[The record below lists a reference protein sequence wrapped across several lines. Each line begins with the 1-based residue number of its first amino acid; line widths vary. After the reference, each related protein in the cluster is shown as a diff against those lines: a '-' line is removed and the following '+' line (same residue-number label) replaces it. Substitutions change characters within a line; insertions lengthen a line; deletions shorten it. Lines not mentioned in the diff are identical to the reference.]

1 MFPDFYRMVVVG
13 GSMDRILDFIAV
25 YWKPVFEIALLA
37 AFFYYILLL
46 FRGTRGA
53 AVLTGFIIV
62 LLGIT
67 GLTQIF
73 QLDVINWILSRF
85 LAFLAIAVL
94 VIFQPE
100 LRRAF
105 AELGSR
111 QFFTG
116 SKQRGEMIDVLVE
129 TARSLSQKR
138 CGGLMAVEREIGFR
152 GVADTGV
159 PIGAKATPELLTT
172 IFFPNTPLHDGGVI
186 LRGDQIAA
194 AACVF
199 PLTQRQGL
207 SASTG
212 MRHRAAM
219 GLTEDSD
226 AVVVVVSEETGEIS
240 VAHRGHLVQGLD
252 PDGLRAF
259 LTTTLTSSTRRSNWL
274 ASLVRRFFSTLIVRE
289 STAETEE
296 EPSRTE
302 VSVSDEAPQRE
313 ATAARERQE
322 QGEPRH

>member
-1 MFPDFYRMVVVG
+1 MEL
-13 GSMDRILDFIAV
+13 ILDFIAA
-25 YWKPVFEIALLA
+25 YWKPVFEIGLLA
-37 AFFYYILLL
+37 AFFYYMLML

-62 LLGIT
+62 LLFIVAV
-67 GLTQIF
+67 TQIF
-73 QLDVINWILSRF
+73 QLDVISWILSRF
-85 LAFLAIAVL
+85 LTFLAIAVL

-100 LRRAF
+100 LRRAL

-111 QFFTG
+111 QFFT
-116 SKQRGEMIDVLVE
+116 SPKQRGEMIDVLVE

-152 GVADTGV
+152 GVAETGV
-159 PIGAKATPELLTT
+159 PIEAKATPELLTT
-172 IFFPNTPLHDGGVI
+172 IFFPNTPLHDGGVV
-186 LRGDQIAA
+186 LRGDQIVA

-199 PLTQRQGL
+199 PLTQRKGL

-219 GLTEDSD
+219 GLTEETD

-252 PDGLRAF
+252 ADGLRAF
-259 LTTTLTSSTRRSNWL
+259 LVTTLTSVTRRTNWL
-274 ASLVRRFFSTLIVRE
+274 ADLARRVFGSLLTREGAPKQVRSPGVTERFEGHVTGDGEEHVEQPRE
-289 STAETEE
+289 
-296 EPSRTE
+296 
-302 VSVSDEAPQRE
+302 EAK
-313 ATAARERQE
+313 
-322 QGEPRH
+322 H

>member
-1 MFPDFYRMVVVG
+1 ME
-13 GSMDRILDFIAV
+13 IIQEFIAA

-37 AFFYYILLL
+37 AFIYYMFLL

-53 AVLTGFIIV
+53 AVLTGFVIV
-62 LLGIT
+62 LLVIV
-67 GLTQIF
+67 GLTQLF
-73 QLDVINWILSRF
+73 QLDVISWILGRF
-85 LAFLAIAVL
+85 FTFLAIAVL

-100 LRRAF
+100 LRRAL
-105 AELGSR
+105 AEVGSR
-111 QFFTG
+111 QLF
-116 SKQRGEMIDVLVE
+116 SSPKQRGEMIDVLVE

-152 GVADTGV
+152 GVSDTGV

-172 IFFPNTPLHDGGVI
+172 IFFPNTPLHDGGVV
-186 LRGDQIAA
+186 LRGDQIVA

-199 PLTQRQGL
+199 PLTQRKGL

-219 GLTEDSD
+219 GLTEDTD

-252 PDGLRAF
+252 ADSLRAF
-259 LTTTLTSSTRRSNWL
+259 LTTTLAGVTRRTNWL
-274 ASLVRRFFSTLIVRE
+274 TDLTRRIGSLLSR
-289 STAETEE
+289 
-296 EPSRTE
+296 EPS
-302 VSVSDEAPQRE
+302 SK
-313 ATAARERQE
+313 E
-322 QGEPRH
+322 QPDADGTGPFADH

>member
-1 MFPDFYRMVVVG
+1 M
-13 GSMDRILDFIAV
+13 DFIIDFIVV
-25 YWKPVFEIALLA
+25 YWKPVFEIALLG

-53 AVLTGFIIV
+53 AVLTGFVIV

-67 GLTQIF
+67 GVTQIF

-85 LAFLAIAVL
+85 LTFLALAVL

-100 LRRAF
+100 LRRAL
-105 AELGSR
+105 ADLGSR

-159 PIGAKATPELLTT
+159 SIEAKATTELLTT
-172 IFFPNTPLHDGGVI
+172 IFFPNTPLHDGGVV
-186 LRGDQIAA
+186 LRGDQIVA

-259 LTTTLTSSTRRSNWL
+259 LTTTLTSVGRRTNWL
-274 ASLVRRFFSTLIVRE
+274 ANLMPRFFGTLILRE
-289 STAETEE
+289 AGPEAEKASTPEEESINHPVDQQETAEPRE
-296 EPSRTE
+296 RQ
-302 VSVSDEAPQRE
+302 DQQRE
-313 ATAARERQE
+313 ARR
-322 QGEPRH
+322 

>member
-1 MFPDFYRMVVVG
+1 MESIRE
-13 GSMDRILDFIAV
+13 FIIA

-37 AFFYYILLL
+37 AFFYYMFLL

-53 AVLTGFIIV
+53 AVLTGFVIV
-62 LLGIT
+62 LLGIV
-67 GLTQIF
+67 GVTQIF
-73 QLDVINWILSRF
+73 QLDVISWILSRF
-85 LAFLAIAVL
+85 LTFLALAVL

-100 LRRAF
+100 LRRAL

-111 QFFTG
+111 QLFTG
-116 SKQRGEMIDVLVE
+116 STQRGEMIDVLVE

-172 IFFPNTPLHDGGVI
+172 IFFPNTPLHDGGVVI
-186 LRGDQIAA
+186 RGDQIVS

-199 PLTQRQGL
+199 PLTQRQSL

-259 LTTTLTSSTRRSNWL
+259 LATTLISVTRRGNWL
-274 ASLVRRFFSTLIVRE
+274 TDLARRVFGTLIMRE
-289 STAETEE
+289 APDEADEDPALADEPAGAHAPDE
-296 EPSRTE
+296 EP
-302 VSVSDEAPQRE
+302 EAP
-313 ATAARERQE
+313 RERQE
-322 QGEPRH
+322 QQGEARR

>member
-1 MFPDFYRMVVVG
+1 ME
-13 GSMDRILDFIAV
+13 IIQEFIAA

-37 AFFYYILLL
+37 AFIYYMFLL

-53 AVLTGFIIV
+53 AVLTGFVIV
-62 LLGIT
+62 LLVIV
-67 GLTQIF
+67 GLTQLF
-73 QLDVINWILSRF
+73 QLDVISWILGRF
-85 LAFLAIAVL
+85 FTFLAIAVL

-100 LRRAF
+100 LRRAL
-105 AELGSR
+105 AEVGSR
-111 QFFTG
+111 QLF
-116 SKQRGEMIDVLVE
+116 SSPKQRGEMIDVLVE

-152 GVADTGV
+152 GVAETGV

-172 IFFPNTPLHDGGVI
+172 IFFPNTPLHDGGVV
-186 LRGDQIAA
+186 LRGDQIVA

-212 MRHRAAM
+212 MRHRAAI

-259 LTTTLTSSTRRSNWL
+259 LTTTLTSVSRRSNWL
-274 ASLVRRFFSTLIVRE
+274 AELGRRVFGSLGVRVTPLEPGDGIDGKVEGFDTTSADDE
-289 STAETEE
+289 HSEE
-296 EPSRTE
+296 RRK
-302 VSVSDEAPQRE
+302 EAR
-313 ATAARERQE
+313 R
-322 QGEPRH
+322 

>member
-1 MFPDFYRMVVVG
+1 M
-13 GSMDRILDFIAV
+13 DFIREFIAA

-37 AFFYYILLL
+37 AFFYYMLLL

-53 AVLTGFIIV
+53 AVLTGFVIV
-62 LLGIT
+62 LLGIV
-67 GLTQIF
+67 GVTQIF

-100 LRRAF
+100 LRRAL
-105 AELGSR
+105 AQVGSR
-111 QFFTG
+111 QFFT
-116 SKQRGEMIDVLVE
+116 SPKQRGEMIDVLVE

-152 GVADTGV
+152 GVAETGV

-172 IFFPNTPLHDGGVI
+172 IFFPNTPLHDGGVV
-186 LRGDQIAA
+186 LRGDQIVS

-207 SASTG
+207 SASIG

-219 GLTEDSD
+219 GLTEDTD
-226 AVVVVVSEETGEIS
+226 AVVVAVSEETGEIS

-259 LTTTLTSSTRRSNWL
+259 LATTLTSVTRRSNWL
-274 ASLVRRFFSTLIVRE
+274 VNLSRRVLGSMVLRE
-289 STAETEE
+289 TPGEADQGLGAADEAFDGQTTNQETEE
-296 EPSRTE
+296 RREQPE
-302 VSVSDEAPQRE
+302 QHGEA
-313 ATAARERQE
+313 
-322 QGEPRH
+322 RH

>member
-1 MFPDFYRMVVVG
+1 MEF
-13 GSMDRILDFIAV
+13 ILEIVAM

-37 AFFYYILLL
+37 AFFYYMLLL

-53 AVLTGFIIV
+53 AVLTGFVIV
-62 LLGIT
+62 FLGIV
-67 GLTQIF
+67 GVTQVF
-73 QLDVINWILSRF
+73 ELDVINWILSRV

-100 LRRAF
+100 LRRAL
-105 AELGSR
+105 AEVGSR
-111 QFFTG
+111 QFFT
-116 SKQRGEMIDVLVE
+116 SPKQRGEMIDVLVE

-152 GVADTGV
+152 GVAETGV

-172 IFFPNTPLHDGGVI
+172 IFFPNTPLHDGGVV
-186 LRGDQIAA
+186 LRGDQIVS

-207 SASTG
+207 SASIG

-219 GLTEDSD
+219 GLTEDTD
-226 AVVVVVSEETGEIS
+226 AVVVAVSEETGEIS
-240 VAHRGHLVQGLD
+240 VAHRGHLVKGLD

-259 LTTTLTSSTRRSNWL
+259 LATTLTSVTARGNWL
-274 ASLVRRFFSTLIVRE
+274 VDLARRVLGSMVLREAPSEGEPELGATGETFDEPAVRE
-289 STAETEE
+289 PSEKQPE
-296 EPSRTE
+296 EPERRG
-302 VSVSDEAPQRE
+302 EA
-313 ATAARERQE
+313 
-322 QGEPRH
+322 RH

>member
-1 MFPDFYRMVVVG
+1 MEL
-13 GSMDRILDFIAV
+13 IQEFIAA
-25 YWKPVFEIALLA
+25 YWKPVFEIALLT
-37 AFFYYILLL
+37 AFIYYMFLL

-53 AVLTGFIIV
+53 AVLTGFVIV
-62 LLGIT
+62 LLVIV
-67 GLTQIF
+67 GLTQLF
-73 QLDVINWILSRF
+73 QLDVISWILGRF
-85 LAFLAIAVL
+85 FTFLAIAVL

-100 LRRAF
+100 LRRAL
-105 AELGSR
+105 AEVGSR
-111 QFFTG
+111 QLF
-116 SKQRGEMIDVLVE
+116 SSPKQRGEMIDVLVE

-152 GVADTGV
+152 GVAETGV

-172 IFFPNTPLHDGGVI
+172 IFFPNTPLHDGGVV
-186 LRGDQIAA
+186 LRGDQIVA

-259 LTTTLTSSTRRSNWL
+259 LTTTLTSVPRRTNWL
-274 ASLVRRFFSTLIVRE
+274 AELGRRVFGSLGVRE
-289 STAETEE
+289 TSSGTEE
-296 EPSRTE
+296 GIDTKVEGFEGHDAGTE
-302 VSVSDEAPQRE
+302 AEHNEERRKEAR
-313 ATAARERQE
+313 R
-322 QGEPRH
+322 